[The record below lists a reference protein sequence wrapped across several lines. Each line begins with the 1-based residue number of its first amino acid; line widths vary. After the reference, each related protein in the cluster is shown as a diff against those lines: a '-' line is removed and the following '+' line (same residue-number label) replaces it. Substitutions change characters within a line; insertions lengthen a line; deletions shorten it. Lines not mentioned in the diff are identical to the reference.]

1 MVRDQGFVT
10 GRVGSRASRVR
21 LPARCALVL
30 IAAALGAG
38 CDSGGS
44 STSNATTPT
53 AVSTTTLAD
62 TTTTASPV
70 PTRTLPPTSTAAPTT
85 TALPSTTTTV
95 VPTTTTVA
103 PLPPQTTQALT
114 GRYVT
119 DPTEDIRLG
128 DSGPAVLQ
136 IQARLGAW
144 GYILP
149 IDGSYGITT
158 EQQVMAFQR
167 DHGLKADGISGRNTW
182 FALSAE
188 PPA

>member
-1 MVRDQGFVT
+1 ML
-10 GRVGSRASRVR
+10 A
-21 LPARCALVL
+21 
-30 IAAALGAG
+30 AG

-44 STSNATTPT
+44 SSSGTTTT
-53 AVSTTTLAD
+53 AVTTTTLAD
-62 TTTTASPV
+62 TTTTTAPA
-70 PTRTLPPTSTAAPTT
+70 TTLPPTTTAAPTT
-85 TALPSTTTTV
+85 TTVPPTTTTMAA
-95 VPTTTTVA
+95 TTTVA
-103 PLPPQTTQALT
+103 PRPPQTTQPLT

-119 DPTEDIRLG
+119 DPTDDIRIG

-158 EQQVMAFQR
+158 EQQVTAFQR

-182 FALSAE
+182 FALAAE

>member
-1 MVRDQGFVT
+1 MVRDQVFVT
-10 GRVGSRASRVR
+10 GRVGPRAKR
-21 LPARCALVL
+21 AQFLVL
-30 IAAALGAG
+30 IVAVAAAGAAG
-38 CDSGGS
+38 CDSSGPS
-44 STSNATTPT
+44 SSASTTTATTSVT
-53 AVSTTTLAD
+53 TTTLAD
-62 TTTTASPV
+62 TATTVALTTTVPLTTTAP
-70 PTRTLPPTSTAAPTT
+70 PTTTTLPPTTT
-85 TALPSTTTTV
+85 TRLPA
-95 VPTTTTVA
+95 TTTTVA
-103 PLPPQTTQALT
+103 TLPPQTTQPLT

-158 EQQVMAFQR
+158 EQQVLAFQR

-182 FALSAE
+182 FALASE
-188 PPA
+188 PPG

>member
-1 MVRDQGFVT
+1 MVRDQVFVT
-10 GRVGSRASRVR
+10 GRVDVRAARAR
-21 LPARCALVL
+21 LSALLTTVL
-30 IAAALGAG
+30 IVVAAAG

-44 STSNATTPT
+44 SSSA
-53 AVSTTTLAD
+53 S
-62 TTTTASPV
+62 TTTTAATTPLAE
-70 PTRTLPPTSTAAPTT
+70 TNTTAATTTTLPPSTTASPTT
-85 TALPSTTTTV
+85 TTSP
-95 VPTTTTVA
+95 PTTTTVRA
-103 PLPPQTTQALT
+103 TTTTVATLPPQTTQPLT

-119 DPTEDIRLG
+119 DPTDDIRLG

-188 PPA
+188 PPG